1 MTMLC
6 DRCQKRDAKILYTEI
21 INGAKK
27 EQHLCEECATD
38 YTSFQMEKP
47 LMNSDLTLG
56 DLLSTLL
63 DTYTGAGHKK
73 TGADTPALT
82 CDGCGMTY
90 DEFAG
95 KGRFGCAGCYQ
106 SFRDQLGKTLKGIQG
121 ADVHTGKRPKGL
133 VSAVETDKTK
143 MDISEIEK
151 LSIRLQE
158 AIEKEEFEEA
168 ARLRDI
174 IKQMKKEEEINN
186 A

>member
-1 MTMLC
+1 MLC

-21 INGAKK
+21 INGVKK

-63 DTYTGAGHKK
+63 DNYTASDKK
-73 TGADTPALT
+73 KQGEDTPSLT
-82 CDGCGMTY
+82 CGSCGTTY
-90 DEFAG
+90 EEFIQ
-95 KGRFGCAGCYQ
+95 KGRFGCSECYR
-106 SFRDQLGKTLKGIQG
+106 SFNGQLSKTLKSIQG
-121 ADVHTGKRPKGL
+121 ADVHTGKRPKSF
-133 VSAVETDKTK
+133 VTATSDQAHKDIPET
-143 MDISEIEK
+143 EK
-151 LSIRLQE
+151 LGILLQE

-168 ARLRDI
+168 ARLRDL
-174 IKQMKKEEEINN
+174 IKHLKKEEQTN

>member
-1 MTMLC
+1 MLC

-21 INGAKK
+21 INGVKK

-47 LMNSDLTLG
+47 IMNSDLTLG

-63 DTYTGAGHKK
+63 ENYTASEQKNPGEITPSLSCNDCGTTYE
-73 TGADTPALT
+73 
-82 CDGCGMTY
+82 
-90 DEFAG
+90 EFVQ
-95 KGRFGCAGCYQ
+95 KGRFGCAKCYR
-106 SFRDQLGKTLKGIQG
+106 SFHEQLGKTLKSIQG
-121 ADVHTGKRPKGL
+121 SEVHTGKRPKGL
-133 VSAVETDKTK
+133 MTVASDRIMKDIPET
-143 MDISEIEK
+143 EK

-168 ARLRDI
+168 ARLRDL
-174 IKQMKKEEEINN
+174 IKHMKKEEKSN

>member
-1 MTMLC
+1 MLC

-21 INGAKK
+21 INGVKK

-63 DTYTGAGHKK
+63 DSYTSSDKK
-73 TGADTPALT
+73 KPGEENPSLT
-82 CDGCGMTY
+82 CSSCGTTY
-90 DEFAG
+90 EEFIQ
-95 KGRFGCAGCYQ
+95 KGRFGCAKCYR
-106 SFRDQLGKTLKGIQG
+106 SFNEQLGKTLKSIQG
-121 ADVHTGKRPKGL
+121 AEIHTGKRPRGFVTTTADRKL
-133 VSAVETDKTK
+133 KDIPET
-143 MDISEIEK
+143 EK
-151 LSIRLQE
+151 LSLKLQE

-168 ARLRDI
+168 ARLRDLI
-174 IKQMKKEEEINN
+174 RQMKKEEKSN